1 MFVGPKVLDFTI
13 VFKWI
18 FETLQ
23 ETLKLQQI
31 QKIIMQDIK
40 LIQDHN
46 PENFQVRI
54 IFCEN
59 RKFAEKMTD

>member
-59 RKFAEKMTD
+59 RKLSEKMTD